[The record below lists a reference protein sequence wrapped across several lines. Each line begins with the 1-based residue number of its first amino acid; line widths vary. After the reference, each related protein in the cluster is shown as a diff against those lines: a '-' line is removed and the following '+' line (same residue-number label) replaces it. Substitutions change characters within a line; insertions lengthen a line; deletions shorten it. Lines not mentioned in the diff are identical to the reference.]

1 MSTTCATTETELKL
15 RSKAV
20 SYARAS
26 IALEGFTLTAANER
40 QRVELGDATP
50 EQLFI
55 TAVLPTRRQVPSRV
69 QVFLDKLGTSLSEP
83 K

>member
-69 QVFLDKLGTSLSEP
+69 QVFLDKLETSLSEP